1 MKAVAYVHSTDGTE
15 LLSITPFYERSR
27 YDGRTI
33 PRPEAMS
40 LVWDWAEQGYQ
51 IDVRYPHG

>member
-1 MKAVAYVHSTDGTE
+1 MHAVAYIYSKDGSE

-27 YDGRTI
+27 YTGQII
-33 PRPEAMS
+33 PRPNAMS
-40 LVWDWAEQGYQ
+40 LVWEWAEQGFN